1 MVIEV
6 VEEELGSIAPAPH
19 SLLRVVSFS
28 TFVVVSLQRFG
39 KLGRP
44 LVRGSGRSTPEDSM
58 MHLVI
63 SEDPDTA
70 RLIPKGPAHRDGIAV
85 QIKPIA
91 RLQESIAETF

>member
-6 VEEELGSIAPAPH
+6 VEEKLGSIAAAPH
-19 SLLRVVSFS
+19 SLLRVVSLS
-28 TFVVVSLQRFG
+28 TFVVVSLQRFR

-44 LVRGSGRSTPEDSM
+44 LVRGSGRSTPENSTM
-58 MHLVI
+58 ELVI

-70 RLIPKGPAHRDGIAV
+70 RFIPKGPVHGDGIAV

-91 RLQESIAETF
+91 RLQKSIAETF